1 SNAHEGNGIKNGGL
15 QGNKSNGG
23 DATQKTKIKVMASK
37 MAVLKVTKIMVDQLL
52 KAMPM
57 KVKASLMADYKAIK
71 VMVEEL

>member
-1 SNAHEGNGIKNGGL
+1 MTLLK
-15 QGNKSNGG
+15 KM
-23 DATQKTKIKVMASK
+23 KIKVMASK